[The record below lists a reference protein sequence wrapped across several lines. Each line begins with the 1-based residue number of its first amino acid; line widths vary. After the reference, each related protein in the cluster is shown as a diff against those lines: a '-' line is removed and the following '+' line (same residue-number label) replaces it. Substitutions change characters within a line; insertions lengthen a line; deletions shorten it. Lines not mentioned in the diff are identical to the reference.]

1 MRNLLV
7 LTAALALIPAAALAQ
22 VQINR
27 SQTGPVGAIVTATDP
42 SGNTGKVVMPGVI
55 AYDSTGTEK
64 GTSGNPIITQA
75 AAGTTNQVQGN
86 VASAATDSG
95 NPVKVGCAFN
105 TTPPT
110 LTTGQRVDAQCGARG
125 SLDVTLFLQDATT
138 AIGGRADNADGDAAN
153 ATSSNLRVVARNTVF
168 NGTTWDRA
176 YGDTSGA
183 AVQHWGIP
191 ANRWSFAVATGGI
204 VNTTTAVTIKAA
216 AGAAVRNY
224 LNSCQIDHDALGAV
238 TELVFRDGASGT
250 VIARKKLQVTAVEG
264 GQVTFATPL
273 RGTANTLM
281 EVATLTAVTGGVF
294 VNCQGY
300 QGP

>member
-1 MRNLLV
+1 MRKLL
-7 LTAALALIPAAALAQ
+7 LLSLAALLIPAAALAQ

-27 SQTGPVGAIVTATDP
+27 SQTGRVGAIVTATDP
-42 SGNTGKVVMPGVI
+42 SGNTGKAILPGTI
-55 AYDSTGTEK
+55 LYDSSGAEK

-95 NPVKVGCAFN
+95 NPVKVGCIVNSAAPTFTAGQRADSQCDLNGNLSVQIGGLASSDSDARAN
-105 TTPPT
+105 TTVF
-110 LTTGQRVDAQCGARG
+110 LWSGNKGSTGPLGTHPA
-125 SLDVTLFLQDATT
+125 
-138 AIGGRADNADGDAAN
+138 
-153 ATSSNLRVVARNTVF
+153 VF
-168 NGTTWDRA
+168 NGATWDRA
-176 YGDTSGA
+176 AGDASGL
-183 AVQHWGIP
+183 AVQHWGLP
-191 ANRWSFAVATGGI
+191 ANRWSFAAATGGI

-264 GQVTFATPL
+264 GQVTFTTPL